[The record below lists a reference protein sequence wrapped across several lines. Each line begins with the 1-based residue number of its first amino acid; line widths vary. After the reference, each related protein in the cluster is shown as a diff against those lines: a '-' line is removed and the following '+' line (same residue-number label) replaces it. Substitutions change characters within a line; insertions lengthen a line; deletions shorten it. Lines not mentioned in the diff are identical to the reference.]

1 MVNTVSGQTMDAL
14 RGFDSP
20 TVANAI
26 EAFNVRDWTDG
37 YASGELVC
45 QYPDLPPMVGYAV
58 TCTADSTTAGP
69 KRKTN
74 LHDVFD
80 AIVASPK
87 PVVVVIQNVG
97 PDVERSCFLGDMVC
111 AAAQRLGAVGI
122 VTDGGLRDRT
132 GIRERAP
139 GFQLFS
145 TGVVVS
151 HGTSIYIDVNLPV
164 TINSLDIQPGD
175 LLHGDESGLVKIPF
189 DIAEKVPAQSQQVID
204 RETRLFDLL
213 ADENVTLETI
223 KENLKG

>member
-1 MVNTVSGQTMDAL
+1 MVKTVSSQTMDAL
-14 RGFDSP
+14 KGYDSP

-26 EAFNVRDWTDG
+26 ESFNVRDWTEG

-87 PVVVVIQNVG
+87 PVVLVIQNVG
-97 PDVERSCFLGDMVC
+97 PEVKRSCFLGDMVC
-111 AAAQRLGAVGI
+111 AASQRLGAVGI
-122 VTDGGLRDRT
+122 VTDGGLRDRS
-132 GIRERAP
+132 GVRQRAP

-151 HGTSIYIDVNLPV
+151 HGTSIYIDVNVPV
-164 TINSLDIQPGD
+164 SISGLDIEPGD

-189 DIAEKVPAQSQQVID
+189 DIAKQVPAQSQQVID
-204 RETRLFDLL
+204 RETRLFNLL
-213 ADENVTLETI
+213 ADDDVTLETI
-223 KENLKG
+223 KKNLKG